1 MNWSSEVVIGVLL
14 AAALVALALYVGWR
28 QVMSLRQLRGQDAL
42 PDEERRYERR
52 KAWRRLASCGLMLVM
67 AGLLGGLQFYVG
79 RWQELADERERL
91 GLDKAAPFTAEQ
103 KAFVH
108 AYIGSWIALLIV
120 LMVVL
125 ALAAVDLWATRRYGL
140 RQYRKISEDRRA
152 MIQRQANR
160 LRQQRNG
167 HG

>member
-1 MNWSSEVVIGVLL
+1 MNRSEVVIGVLL
-14 AAALVALALYVGWR
+14 AAGLVALALYVGWK
-28 QVMSLRQLRGQDAL
+28 QVVSLRQLRRQDAL
-42 PDEERRYERR
+42 PDEEQRYERR
-52 KAWRRLASCGLMLVM
+52 KAWRRLVSCALMLIM

-79 RWQELADERERL
+79 RWQELVNERERL
-91 GLDKAAPFTAEQ
+91 GLDKDAPWTAEQ
-103 KAFVH
+103 KFFVN
-108 AYIGSWIALLIV
+108 AYIGSWIALLLV

-140 RQYRKISEDRRA
+140 RQYRKLSEDRRA

-167 HG
+167 HT

>member
-28 QVMSLRQLRGQDAL
+28 QVVSLRQLRGQDAL

-52 KAWRRLASCGLMLVM
+52 KAWRRLVSCGLMLVM
-67 AGLLGGLQFYVG
+67 AGLFASLQFYVAPM
-79 RWQELADERERL
+79 QELAEERQ
-91 GLDKAAPFTAEQ
+91 GLDAEQ
-103 KAFVH
+103 APPLTPEQKRFIRVYTGA
-108 AYIGSWIALLIV
+108 WIALLLI